1 MKRDILKIDEDL
13 CNGCGVCVPN
23 CHEGALQVIDG
34 KVRLVSELMCDG
46 LGACI
51 GYCPEGAIT
60 IETREAEPY
69 NEKAV
74 MEKMKDK
81 GKNTIIAHLKHLK
94 DHGETGFLQD
104 GVSYLKEHRSE
115 LSFSLDE
122 VMITVHNH
130 GKAAMPHQLIQNQ
143 SNIHA
148 HSHAHEGGGCPGSR
162 ALVIEKPAHAQNQGE
177 SVDQPS
183 ELRQWPVQMHLVNP
197 AASYFKGSDLLLA
210 ADCVAFSMGGFHN
223 KHLKGKSLGV
233 TRPGDLSARLSLAV
247 LRKFNMADEVA
258 IRPIGGSQSERYQA
272 MASNVVQ
279 GVVVTPPLDV
289 RAKNDGFNVLYRL
302 VDLDLPFI
310 YSSLHANSR
319 ILRDKPE
326 VVQRVVAAFAEAIF
340 FMEKNPGKGK
350 IAISQAMQVKDEEA
364 LRVSYNVYAK
374 EIIDRRMIVPAAAVA
389 DSVEL
394 VRASGTPVRKRPDE
408 IYDNNFVYNLEKS
421 GFLKEL
427 WGSEL
432 PRAGR

>member
-51 GYCPEGAIT
+51 GHCPEGAIT

-104 GVSYLKEHRSE
+104 GVAYLKEHKSE
-115 LSFSLDE
+115 LSFSLEE
-122 VMITVHNH
+122 VMSTVHNH
-130 GKAAMPHQLIQNQ
+130 GKAAMPHMLIQNQ
-143 SNIHA
+143 AHNHVHA
-148 HSHAHEGGGCPGSR
+148 HAQESGGCPGSR
-162 ALVIEKPAHAQNQGE
+162 AVVIGKPANTQNQSK

-223 KHLKGKSLGV
+223 NHLKGKSL
-233 TRPGDLSARLSLAV
+233 
-247 LRKFNMADEVA
+247 A
-258 IRPIGGSQSERYQA
+258 IACPK
-272 MASNVVQ
+272 
-279 GVVVTPPLDV
+279 LD
-289 RAKNDGFNVLYRL
+289 
-302 VDLDLPFI
+302 
-310 YSSLHANSR
+310 
-319 ILRDKPE
+319 
-326 VVQRVVAAFAEAIF
+326 
-340 FMEKNPGKGK
+340 
-350 IAISQAMQVKDEEA
+350 
-364 LRVSYNVYAK
+364 
-374 EIIDRRMIVPAAAVA
+374 
-389 DSVEL
+389 
-394 VRASGTPVRKRPDE
+394 SGTESYVEKLTAMIDVSKINTITVMMMEVPCCGGLLQMVKTALGKSSRKVPVKKIIVGINGEVLQEDW
-408 IYDNNFVYNLEKS
+408 I
-421 GFLKEL
+421 
-427 WGSEL
+427 
-432 PRAGR
+432 